1 MLGQGFN
8 SANLGSSPRY
18 KSQITPEMVIQQL
31 KSSLE
36 SGSIKSNTKDPDYKK
51 YLDQLTELAE
61 REAKARENAL
71 VPREK
76 GNLEKYG
83 IPAGIGLASLIAILS
98 NGKGVDRAMGSAVG
112 GLLGISGAK
121 NRSYENKQRNA
132 LDRDLSMITDERNT
146 LKDMY
151 NIKANADATEY
162 KRGQD
167 LEANKIRMFDMMN
180 NLERTKQAQNM
191 PERYRTLEEKIA
203 SGQATKEEINLWM
216 WMKTASKGQE
226 KTMTPGQNVS
236 YLEKLRNAQVND
248 IFNRATTTAG
258 GLDPKYGITNPI
270 NSRELLSQAA
280 NSTANYK
287 TNPWFGQGVSQPD
300 SSLYNL
306 NNEMA
311 GVDSNYLRQLQFLGN
326 VPPEV
331 DAWGRAKYRDWDKAD
346 YNLKMKKYRLHNQ

>member
-18 KSQITPEMVIQQL
+18 KSQITPESVIQQL

-71 VPREK
+71 VPRKK

-121 NRSYENKQRNA
+121 NRSYENKQQNA
-132 LDRDLSMITDERNT
+132 LDSDLSMITDERNT

-203 SGQATKEEINLWM
+203 SGQATKEEIDLWM

-311 GVDSNYLRQLQFLGN
+311 GVDSNYLRQLQSLGSDM
-326 VPPEV
+326 E
-331 DAWGRAKYRDWDKAD
+331 AWGLSQYRERWKEIPLETKKALFNKFRD
-346 YNLKMKKYRLHNQ
+346 Q